1 MSTIEDLKSVATA
14 KLGFARPNQ
23 FLVEMPPI
31 GSNAFGG
38 VGGFLANL
46 LPSIPN
52 IPGVLETGTPSSR
65 EMNILCSSATLPGK
79 QVLTTDRRIGMEFQ
93 KVAYGYA
100 VDDVSLTFYLMNDYG
115 VKTYFDAWIASTI
128 NEETGGV
135 AYKSEYAKSI
145 KIHQLRR
152 AIKGRSIDIGPL
164 SANVGIG
171 GGTVYAVELL
181 NAFPT
186 TLQAVELTNELDGLL
201 QLTVQIS
208 YTRWKKIDSGLQ
220 NFVSG
225 GLNFG

>member
-1 MSTIEDLKSVATA
+1 MTTIEDLKSVATA

-52 IPGVLETGTPSSR
+52 IPNVLETGTPSSR
-65 EMNILCSSATLPGK
+65 EMNILCSNVNLPGK

-152 AIKGRSIDIGPL
+152 AIKGKSIDIGPL

-171 GGTVYAVELL
+171 GGTVYAVELI

>member
-1 MSTIEDLKSVATA
+1 MTTIEDLKSVATA

-65 EMNILCSSATLPGK
+65 EMNILCSNVNLPGK

-100 VDDVSLTFYLMNDYG
+100 SQDVSMTFYLMNDYG

-135 AYKSEYAKSI
+135 AYKSEYAKSV

-152 AIKGRSIDIGPL
+152 AIKGRSIDVGPL
-164 SANVGIG
+164 SANIGIG

-186 TLQAVELTNELDGLL
+186 TINPVELNNELDGLL
-201 QLTVQIS
+201 QLTIEMS
-208 YTRWKKIDSGLQ
+208 YTRWRKIDSGLQ

>member
-65 EMNILCSSATLPGK
+65 EMNILCSNATLPGK

-152 AIKGRSIDIGPL
+152 AIKGRNIDIGPL

>member
-1 MSTIEDLKSVATA
+1 MTTIEDLKSVATA

-65 EMNILCSSATLPGK
+65 EMNILCSNVNLPGK

-100 VDDVSLTFYLMNDYG
+100 SQDVSMTFYLMNDYG

-135 AYKSEYAKSI
+135 AYKSEYAKSV

-152 AIKGRSIDIGPL
+152 AVKGKSIDVGPL

-186 TLQAVELTNELDGLL
+186 TINPVELNNELDGLL
-201 QLTVQIS
+201 QLTIEMS
-208 YTRWKKIDSGLQ
+208 YTRWRKIDSGLQ

>member
-52 IPGVLETGTPSSR
+52 IPGVLDTGTPSSR

>member
-52 IPGVLETGTPSSR
+52 IPGVLDTGTPSSR
-65 EMNILCSSATLPGK
+65 EMNILCSNVNLPGK

-100 VDDVSLTFYLMNDYG
+100 SQDVSMTFYLMNDYG

-135 AYKSEYAKSI
+135 AYKSEYAKSV

-152 AIKGRSIDIGPL
+152 AIKGRSIDVGPL
-164 SANVGIG
+164 SANIGIG

-186 TLQAVELTNELDGLL
+186 TINPVELNNELDGLL
-201 QLTVQIS
+201 ELTGEMS
-208 YTRWKKIDSGLQ
+208 YTRWRKIDSGLQ

>member
-52 IPGVLETGTPSSR
+52 IPGVLDTGTPSSR
-65 EMNILCSSATLPGK
+65 EMNILCSNVNLPGK

-100 VDDVSLTFYLMNDYG
+100 SQDVSMTFYLMNDYG

-135 AYKSEYAKSI
+135 AYKSEYAKSV

-152 AIKGRSIDIGPL
+152 AIKGRSIDVGPL
-164 SANVGIG
+164 SANIGIG

-186 TLQAVELTNELDGLL
+186 TINPVELNNELDGLL
-201 QLTVQIS
+201 QLTVEMS
-208 YTRWKKIDSGLQ
+208 YTRWRKIDSGLQ

>member
-1 MSTIEDLKSVATA
+1 MTTIEDLKSVATA

-52 IPGVLETGTPSSR
+52 IPNVLETGTPSSR

-79 QVLTTDRRIGMEFQ
+79 QVLTSDRRIGMEFQ

-115 VKTYFDAWIASTI
+115 VKTYFDAWVASTI

-152 AIKGRSIDIGPL
+152 AIKGKSIDIGPL

-171 GGTVYAVELL
+171 GGTVYAVELI

-208 YTRWKKIDSGLQ
+208 YTRWRKIDSGLQ

>member
-52 IPGVLETGTPSSR
+52 IPGVLDTGTPSSR
-65 EMNILCSSATLPGK
+65 EMNILCSNVNLPGK

-100 VDDVSLTFYLMNDYG
+100 SQDVSMTFYLMNDYG

-135 AYKSEYAKSI
+135 AYKSEYAKSV

-152 AIKGRSIDIGPL
+152 AIKGRSIDVGPL
-164 SANVGIG
+164 SANIGIG

-181 NAFPT
+181 TAFPT
-186 TLQAVELTNELDGLL
+186 TINPVELNNELDGLL
-201 QLTVQIS
+201 QLTVEMS
-208 YTRWKKIDSGLQ
+208 YTRWRKIDSGLQ

>member
-1 MSTIEDLKSVATA
+1 MTTIEDLKSVATA

-52 IPGVLETGTPSSR
+52 IPNVLETGTPSSR

-79 QVLTTDRRIGMEFQ
+79 QVLTSDRRIGMEFQ

-152 AIKGRSIDIGPL
+152 AIKGKSIDIGPL

-171 GGTVYAVELL
+171 GGTVYAVELI

>member
-1 MSTIEDLKSVATA
+1 MTTIEDLKSVATA

-52 IPGVLETGTPSSR
+52 IPGILDTGTPSSR

-79 QVLTTDRRIGMEFQ
+79 QVLTSERRIGMEFQ

-115 VKTYFDAWIASTI
+115 VKTYFDAWVASTI

-152 AIKGRSIDIGPL
+152 AIKGKSIDIGPL

-171 GGTVYAVELL
+171 GGTVYAVELI

-208 YTRWKKIDSGLQ
+208 YTRWRKIDSGLQ

>member
-52 IPGVLETGTPSSR
+52 IPGVLDTGTPSSR
-65 EMNILCSSATLPGK
+65 EMNILCSNVNLPGK
-79 QVLTTDRRIGMEFQ
+79 HVLTTDRRIGMEFQ

-100 VDDVSLTFYLMNDYG
+100 SQDVSMTFYLMNDYG

-135 AYKSEYAKSI
+135 AYKSEYAKSV

-152 AIKGRSIDIGPL
+152 AIKGRSIDVGPL
-164 SANVGIG
+164 SANIGIG

-186 TLQAVELTNELDGLL
+186 TINPVELNNELDGLL
-201 QLTVQIS
+201 QLTVEMS
-208 YTRWKKIDSGLQ
+208 YTRWRKIDSGLQ

>member
-65 EMNILCSSATLPGK
+65 EMNILCSNVNLPGK

-100 VDDVSLTFYLMNDYG
+100 SQDVSMTFYLMNDYG

-135 AYKSEYAKSI
+135 AYKSEYAKSV

-152 AIKGRSIDIGPL
+152 AIKGRSIDVGPL
-164 SANVGIG
+164 SANIGIG

-186 TLQAVELTNELDGLL
+186 TINPVELNNELDGLL
-201 QLTVQIS
+201 QLTVEMS
-208 YTRWKKIDSGLQ
+208 
-220 NFVSG
+220 
-225 GLNFG
+225 

>member
-1 MSTIEDLKSVATA
+1 MTTIEDLKSVATA

-65 EMNILCSSATLPGK
+65 EMNILCSNVNLPGK

-100 VDDVSLTFYLMNDYG
+100 SQDVSMTFYLMNDYG

-135 AYKSEYAKSI
+135 AYKSEYAKSV

-152 AIKGRSIDIGPL
+152 AIKGRSIDVGPL

-186 TLQAVELTNELDGLL
+186 TINPVELNNELDGLL
-201 QLTVQIS
+201 QLTIEMS
-208 YTRWKKIDSGLQ
+208 YTRWRKIDSGLQ

>member
-1 MSTIEDLKSVATA
+1 MTTIEDLKSVATA

-52 IPGVLETGTPSSR
+52 IPNVLETGTPSSR

-79 QVLTTDRRIGMEFQ
+79 QVLTSDRRIGMEFQ

-152 AIKGRSIDIGPL
+152 AIKGKSIDIGPL

-171 GGTVYAVELL
+171 GGTVYAVELI

-208 YTRWKKIDSGLQ
+208 YTRWRKIDSGLQ

>member
-52 IPGVLETGTPSSR
+52 IPGVLDTGTPSSR
-65 EMNILCSSATLPGK
+65 EMNILCTNVNLPGK

-100 VDDVSLTFYLMNDYG
+100 SQDVSMTFYLMNDYG

-135 AYKSEYAKSI
+135 AYKSEYAKSV

-152 AIKGRSIDIGPL
+152 AIKGRSIDVGPL
-164 SANVGIG
+164 SANIGIG

-186 TLQAVELTNELDGLL
+186 TINPVELNNELDGLL
-201 QLTVQIS
+201 QLTVEMS
-208 YTRWKKIDSGLQ
+208 YTRWRKIDSGLQ